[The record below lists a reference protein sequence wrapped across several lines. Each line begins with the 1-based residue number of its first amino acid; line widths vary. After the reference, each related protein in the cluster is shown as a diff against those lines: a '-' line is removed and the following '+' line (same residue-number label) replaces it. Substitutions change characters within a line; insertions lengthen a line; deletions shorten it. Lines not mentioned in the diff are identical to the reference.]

1 MSPRNSLRGCA
12 SGSGL
17 MNTNPPQRPVF
28 TLGSECVS
36 SVTFG
41 KSQWHGTSLSVPSS
55 FHDQPWK
62 GHRKLVSPFLG
73 QSSRRRPLWRQALGY
88 AENSRS
94 DEHTS
99 ELQSLMR
106 ISYAVFC
113 LKTQQQPPSRHRA
126 RHWNRQEP

>member
-73 QSSRRRPLWRQALGY
+73 QSSRS
-88 AENSRS
+88 E
-94 DEHTS
+94 EHTS
-99 ELQSLMR
+99 ELQSLMP
-106 ISYAVFC
+106 ISYPVFC
-113 LKTQQQPPSRHRA
+113 LKKKKPT
-126 RHWNRQEP
+126 N